1 MTGVSAGT
9 DWWHFKSLHHWCAW
23 PLKVTRTTKK
33 RKEILVFILDLKLR
47 NKESTKCLKICWKKT
62 NESSRMSNYI
72 MRYRLYISLHNKARS
87 VRSGTTPLM
96 SYLSPMWP
104 SSCLHGCWSV
114 GHSAFQQATSCEIW
128 LGCRNTVACI
138 ERLTRAD
145 CLSVGIHQLHTLTER
160 GTVYGTHLEH
170 RVGYNLWNTCE

>member
-1 MTGVSAGT
+1 MR
-9 DWWHFKSLHHWCAW
+9 L
-23 PLKVTRTTKK
+23 TTEGDSHDQKK
-33 RKEILVFILDLKLR
+33 KINFGFYLRLEAQEQRKHQVPKNMLEKKKQM
-47 NKESTKCLKICWKKT
+47 NQAECLIQVV
-62 NESSRMSNYI
+62 

-104 SSCLHGCWSV
+104 SSCLHGRWSV

-145 CLSVGIHQLHTLTER
+145 CVIGECPPRDTLTER

-170 RVGYNLWNTCE
+170 IVGYNLWNTCE